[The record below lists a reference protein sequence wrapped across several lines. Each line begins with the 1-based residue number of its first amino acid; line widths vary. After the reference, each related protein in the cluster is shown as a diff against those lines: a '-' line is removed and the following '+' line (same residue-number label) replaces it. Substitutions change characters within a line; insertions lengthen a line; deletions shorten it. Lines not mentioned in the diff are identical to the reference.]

1 MIKKIIET
9 QSSKAEFLVKNHSLQ
24 NRSALDFLYSHNQ
37 DGTVTIESYQ
47 GNERE
52 IIIPEKLNG
61 KKVTILADFSFEA
74 CYLKRVILPNTLV
87 KIGFAAF
94 DFNELTSID
103 RSEEHT
109 SELQSRGQLV
119 CRLL

>member
-9 QSSKAEFLVKNHSLQ
+9 QSSKAEFLVKKRSLQ
-24 NRSALDFLYSHNQ
+24 NRSNLDFLYSHNK

-61 KKVTILADFSFEA
+61 KNVTIVRLRKKSVNCF
-74 CYLKRVILPNTLV
+74 LIIK
-87 KIGFAAF
+87 F
-94 DFNELTSID
+94 DPF
-103 RSEEHT
+103 
-109 SELQSRGQLV
+109 
-119 CRLL
+119 C